1 MVRERFD
8 RDFVSVTLEWTVQE
22 HVSYNITVTP
32 AGSYSLR
39 PVITGN
45 GPVSQELT
53 LAYNV
58 MYNVS
63 FVATRCQDNMISRI
77 FIFHY
82 GKPL

>member
-1 MVRERFD
+1 M
-8 RDFVSVTLEWTVQE
+8 SLEWTVQE

-32 AGSYSLR
+32 AGSYYSLR

-45 GPVSQELT
+45 GSASQELT

-63 FVATRCQDNMISRI
+63 FVATRCQANVSRV
-77 FIFHY
+77 FEFYY
-82 GKPL
+82 GK

>member
-1 MVRERFD
+1 M
-8 RDFVSVTLEWTVQE
+8 TLEWTVQE

-32 AGSYSLR
+32 AGSYYSLR

-45 GPVSQELT
+45 GPASQELT

-63 FVATRCQDNMISRI
+63 FVATRCQANVSRV
-77 FIFHY
+77 FQFYY
-82 GKPL
+82 GKPLQVYVCM